1 MAVVIGVEV
10 CVDASVV
17 PLVGVEPLVTD
28 PSEVVSLLVV
38 VVAAAVVVSLV
49 VAKVDD
55 WVSADEVSTEEISA
69 DEVAM
74 LSVDV

>member
-17 PLVGVEPLVTD
+17 PLVAVELLVTD

-38 VVAAAVVVSLV
+38 VVASVVVSLG
-49 VAKVDD
+49 VAKADD
-55 WVSADEVSTEEISA
+55 WVSADEVSTEEVSA